1 MEDSERLLLPLP
13 AKRLV
18 RLMGEFPV
26 ICTEL
31 PEMLCLME
39 GGESVSVEHIR
50 WEMFC
55 SALCTFCYIRA
66 DCRIGVAAI

>member
-1 MEDSERLLLPLP
+1 MEDNEQLLLPLS

-18 RLMGEFPV
+18 RLIGEFPV

-39 GGESVSVEHIR
+39 GGESLSVAHFR
-50 WEMFC
+50 W
-55 SALCTFCYIRA
+55 
-66 DCRIGVAAI
+66 DKW